1 MISKT
6 ATVITSSIGRNVEIR
21 EYAVIRE
28 GVEIGD
34 DVVIH
39 PHVVIEPG
47 VIIGDEPKSSPAPT
61 SEKNPKGPAHWPGL
75 PSLSVVW

>member
-6 ATVITSSIGRNVEIR
+6 AIVKNSCLGRNVEIR

-28 GVEIGD
+28 GVVIGD

-47 VIIGDEPKSSPAPT
+47 VTIGNRDKFFPAPT
-61 SEKNPKGPAHWPGL
+61 SVKNPKELAQWPAVL
-75 PSLSVVW
+75 NFSTA